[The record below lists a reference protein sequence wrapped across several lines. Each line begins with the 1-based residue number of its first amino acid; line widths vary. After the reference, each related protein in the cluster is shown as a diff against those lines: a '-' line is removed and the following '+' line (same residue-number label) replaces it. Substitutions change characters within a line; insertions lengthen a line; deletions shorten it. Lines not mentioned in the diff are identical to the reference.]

1 MLLRL
6 ADRENQPPPPPPDD
20 EDGGVLGADRLEEGR
35 GSGLVDSEMIDEVA
49 EGSFWWLV
57 ESEGGGFLRRS
68 LRGFL
73 FVGGVVI
80 MSVVAGDEVEGQ
92 GSSAS
97 EARRGAS
104 EGMSSALSANRT
116 AVEDREMWKCGSEG
130 NERVRRKLLQYKG
143 PPR

>member
-35 GSGLVDSEMIDEVA
+35 GSGLVASEMIDEVA
-49 EGSFWWLV
+49 EGSFWWPV

-68 LRGFL
+68 LRGFF
-73 FVGGVVI
+73 FVGVVI
-80 MSVVAGDEVEGQ
+80 MSVVAGDEVEAQ
-92 GSSAS
+92 GSSTS

-104 EGMSSALSANRT
+104 EGMSSAMNANRT
-116 AVEDREMWKCGSEG
+116 IEQTDG
-130 NERVRRKLLQYKG
+130 Q
-143 PPR
+143 P